1 LAFGE
6 KQLYNFLKQKH
17 KLINELDCDM
27 NPPEDKINIVQHPV
41 QIHIV
46 TKIGVNS
53 AIYEIKQKNETPK

>member
-1 LAFGE
+1 LALGE

-41 QIHIV
+41 QIQVV

-53 AIYEIKQKNETPK
+53 AI